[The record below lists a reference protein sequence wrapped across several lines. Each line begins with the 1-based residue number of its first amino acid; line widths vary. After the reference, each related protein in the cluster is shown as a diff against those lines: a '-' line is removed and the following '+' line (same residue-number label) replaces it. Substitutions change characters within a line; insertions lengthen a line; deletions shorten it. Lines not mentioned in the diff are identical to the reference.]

1 MDDRGGAA
9 YMGGYDSYRYD
20 YGQDSGHSYSS
31 KSWQTSYPMSSSDG
45 HGDGG
50 EGHHM
55 TSRYN
60 SYDMNDRMGFG
71 SAELGMG
78 YGSRREMRQSYPPQ
92 HGWGGGH
99 RGGMRGNLGASGGGR
114 GPARPPPLLN
124 PMPFSEMAGFQGLRA
139 FTGNSYFG
147 GGFKQKTKR
156 LNRERS
162 RQRRATEDE
171 GPSPDKKG
179 KLATSTEDVEEAES
193 DGDGANVE
201 SAKGT
206 KNDGDENKVDEK
218 EAVDTEKSTEEKKLS
233 ARRQQETQ
241 NKRLRDR
248 MVERIQFICSLCK
261 FRTFY
266 EEEMSTHLQSDFHR
280 EHFRYIGGRLP
291 KQQADFLEEYVKHKA
306 KKTEERRLVVEDL
319 SSTVQQIYR
328 DQDLTQGLGLEHF
341 IKKVE
346 AAHCAACDIFIP
358 MHFAALQ
365 RHLKSPLHNQNR
377 RNTMEQSKKSALAVA
392 RSILNNKHIG
402 QKLQRYI
409 KGENPFTDDQEEN
422 VEGENPTGDIVTEAD
437 TLEDEAPAA
446 AECSPDESSVQSSHE
461 PAAGEQDPGT
471 TENFS
476 PQGSWEEQ
484 EGADLIE

>member
-1 MDDRGGAA
+1 MDDRGGAG

-31 KSWQTSYPMSSSDG
+31 KSWQTSYPMSSSDDP
-45 HGDGG
+45 GDGT
-50 EGHHM
+50 EAHHM
-55 TSRYN
+55 TSRYS
-60 SYDMNDRMGFG
+60 SYDMSDRMGFG
-71 SAELGMG
+71 SSEPGMA
-78 YGSRREMRQSYPPQ
+78 YGNRREMHQSYPPQ
-92 HGWGGGH
+92 RGWGGGH
-99 RGGMRGNLGASGGGR
+99 RRGMRGNLGASGAGR

-124 PMPFSEMAGFQGLRA
+124 PMPYSEMAGFQGLRA

-156 LNRERS
+156 LNRERA
-162 RQRRATEDE
+162 RQKKAAEGE
-171 GPSPDKKG
+171 GPPPEKKG
-179 KLATSTEDVEEAES
+179 KSATSTEDAEEAES
-193 DGDGANVE
+193 DGNGANVE
-201 SAKGT
+201 SAKAT
-206 KNDGDENKVDEK
+206 KNDGDDNEVDEK
-218 EAVDTEKSTEEKKLS
+218 ETAENEKSTEEKKAA

-241 NKRLRDR
+241 SKHLRDR

-266 EEEMSTHLQSDFHR
+266 EEEMSNHLQSDFHK

-291 KQQADFLEEYVKHKA
+291 KQQADFLEEYVRHKA
-306 KKTEERRLVVEDL
+306 KKTEERRVVVEDL
-319 SSTVQQIYR
+319 SSTIQQIYR

-358 MHFAALQ
+358 MHFSALQ

-422 VEGENPTGDIVTEAD
+422 LEGDNAPGHISTEASTMEEDAPSAECPPDEGDI
-437 TLEDEAPAA
+437 
-446 AECSPDESSVQSSHE
+446 QSSHE
-461 PAAGEQDPGT
+461 PAAAAAEQEPS
-471 TENFS
+471 TEDFS
-476 PQGSWEEQ
+476 PQESWEAQ
-484 EGADLIE
+484 EGADRI